1 MFFCFKNHF
10 NKLFIVLFIILAACQ
25 LQEPTKNHG
34 IVFLENRSN
43 KLTINKSNKN
53 DVIQVI
59 GQPHSKSINDENT
72 WIYLERT
79 LSKGKYHKLGKHV
92 LKKNNTLVLK
102 FDKFG
107 ILKSKKIY
115 NKDNTN
121 KIAFSE
127 KTTINKLS
135 KKSFVESFLSSVKQ
149 KMYGNRK

>member
-10 NKLFIVLFIILAACQ
+10 NRLFIVLFIILAACQ

-34 IVFLENRSN
+34 IMFLENRSN
-43 KLTINKSNKN
+43 QLIVNKSNKN
-53 DVIQVI
+53 DVIKII
-59 GQPHSKSINDENT
+59 GLPHSKSINDDDI

-79 LSKGKYHKLGKHV
+79 LTKGKYHKLGKHV
-92 LKKNNTLVLK
+92 LKKNNTLLLK

-115 NKDNTN
+115 DKNNTN

-127 KTTINKLS
+127 KKTKNELS

>member
-10 NKLFIVLFIILAACQ
+10 NKFCIVLFIILTSCQ
-25 LQEPTKNHG
+25 LQEPIKNHG
-34 IVFLENRSN
+34 IIFLENRSN
-43 KLTINKSNKN
+43 KLIINKSNKN
-53 DVIQVI
+53 DVIKII
-59 GQPHSKSINDENT
+59 GQPHSKSINDDNI

-79 LSKGKYHKLGKHV
+79 LGKGKYHKLGKNV

-107 ILKSKKIY
+107 ILKSKKIF
-115 NKDNTN
+115 NKNNTN

-127 KTTINKLS
+127 KETKNELT
-135 KKSFVESFLSSVKQ
+135 KKSFVESFLMSLKQ

>member
-1 MFFCFKNHF
+1 MLFCFKNHF
-10 NKLFIVLFIILAACQ
+10 NRLFILLFIILTACQ

-43 KLTINKSNKN
+43 KLLVNKSNKN
-53 DVIQVI
+53 DVIKII
-59 GQPHSKSINDENT
+59 GQPHSKSINDDNI
-72 WIYLERT
+72 WIYVERVLT
-79 LSKGKYHKLGKHV
+79 KGKYHKLGQHV

-102 FDKFG
+102 FDEFG

-115 NKDNTN
+115 DKSDTN

-127 KTTINKLS
+127 KKTTNELT